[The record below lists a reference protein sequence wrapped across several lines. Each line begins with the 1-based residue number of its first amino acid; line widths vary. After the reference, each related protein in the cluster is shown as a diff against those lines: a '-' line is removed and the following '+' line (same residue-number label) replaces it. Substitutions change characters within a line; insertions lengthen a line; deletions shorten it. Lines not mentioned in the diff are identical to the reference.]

1 MLRRKLDA
9 ADADNAALK
18 EKSGAQAIDRIRG
31 GGGPRATHGGS
42 RACGLWGGGGTLCAG
57 SLGSAA
63 AVFLLPQRPCETLD

>member
-18 EKSGAQAIDRIRG
+18 ERSGAQAIDASAAAAAP
-31 GGGPRATHGGS
+31 GPHTEGVI
-42 RACGLWGGGGTLCAG
+42 ACGLWGGGGILCAG
-57 SLGSAA
+57 LLGSAA